1 MVNTAMRTHL
11 SASTR
16 LILAV
21 LRLSADIAE
30 GFGRAVIDILS
41 KQYPEMKKEMA
52 EDPQFA
58 ENPAAS
64 IGHKLV
70 AIARKQLQYNDQDA
84 YDAIQ
89 DLLVYIVT
97 SKFDFKAETK
107 KGNPGA
113 STWKKALSNIYAN
126 LHAKAMSHSFKKFKS
141 GKHTDEEIYADLI
154 WRRTQAL
161 GENSRYTWT
170 DKDDEELMN
179 VGNRLVK
186 NGVDIKSIAPTKLR
200 RKNVRDKSLDEAFG
214 KRGEGGEGPEGGVG
228 RMPQDADTIEG
239 MPLDEKAA
247 KKSFL
252 DALDQLI
259 PDLKQSFPL
268 TNDKLPAQRMLFDF
282 IFDEDGSG
290 TFLPDVKANMGQAT
304 DFRNY
309 LEEISTR
316 AGPNAKEAQAI
327 LKRYGKRWSG
337 FVGDTRTRLMKSI
350 QNFVEEYLPENEYEQ
365 LWNAF
370 YSDIT
375 PQSAEKIQTRKNLE
389 QLSYLRN
396 VDLRKLLRMEERQKL
411 GLLSDKETKERSS
424 LRQRL
429 LKDIAEENAE
439 FQSELERYKKRMLT
453 YLEKQSRYSDLPPEK
468 QPKLP
473 IKRPVK
479 PKKPLSLDEQLKTVM
494 AEDGEKIRREVEEEF
509 KIKLDQDEQKKKEKE
524 VAESLAEDANAEV
537 DARYDAKH
545 GVAAFF
551 KRFLPEFP

>member
-16 LILAV
+16 FILAV

-30 GFGRAVIDILS
+30 GFGQAVIDILS
-41 KQYPEMKKEMA
+41 KQYPEMKDEMT
-52 EDPQFA
+52 EDPQYA

-70 AIARKQLQYNDQDA
+70 AIARKQLQYNEQDA

-89 DLLVYIVT
+89 DMLVYIVT

-107 KGNPGA
+107 KGKPGA
-113 STWKKALSNIYAN
+113 STWRKALSNIYAN

-141 GKHTDEEIYADLI
+141 GKHTDEEVYADML
-154 WRRTQAL
+154 WRRNQAL
-161 GENSRYTWT
+161 GGNVRYTWT
-170 DKDDEELMN
+170 DKDDDDFMD
-179 VGNRLVK
+179 VGKRLVNK
-186 NGVDIKSIAPTKLR
+186 GVDLKAIVPTKLR
-200 RKNVRDKSLDEAFG
+200 RKNVRDKSIDEAFG
-214 KRGEGGEGPEGGVG
+214 KRGEEGGAPEGGLG
-228 RMPQDADTIEG
+228 RMPQDLDTAEG

-259 PDLKQSFPL
+259 PDLKRSLPL
-268 TNDKLPAQRMLFDF
+268 TNDNLPAQKMLFDF

-290 TFLPDVKANMGQAT
+290 TFLPDIKANMGQAT

-316 AGPNAKEAQAI
+316 AGPNAKEAKEI

-350 QNFVEEYLPENEYEQ
+350 QNFVEEYLPEHEYEQ

-370 YSDIT
+370 YSDVT
-375 PQSAEKIQTRKNLE
+375 PQAAEKIQTKRNLE

-411 GLLSDKETKERSS
+411 GLLSDKEMKDRSS

-429 LKDIAEENAE
+429 LKDVANENAE
-439 FQSELERYKKRMLT
+439 YQKDLDRYKKRMLT
-453 YLEKQSRYSDLPPEK
+453 YLEKQSKYSDLPPEK

-473 IKRPVK
+473 IKRPVR
-479 PKKPLSLDEQLKTVM
+479 PQKPLSLDEQLKTVM
-494 AEDGEKIRREVEEEF
+494 AEDGGKIKQEVEEEF
-509 KIKLDQDEQKKKEKE
+509 KIKLDQDQRNKEE
-524 VAESLAEDANAEV
+524 VELAESLAEEANAGV
-537 DARYDAKH
+537 DARH

-551 KRFLPEFP
+551 KRFLPEFS